1 MGGACL
7 GSYMAQMYS
16 TSHAIILLTL
26 FLFFAFFHSF
36 FYHSAAVC
44 TDASAVAI
52 RSHS

>member
-26 FLFFAFFHSF
+26 FLFFAFFIHF
-36 FYHSAAVC
+36 FI
-44 TDASAVAI
+44 I
-52 RSHS
+52 RLLYVLTQVQ